1 MIWIIVILIVVV
13 IFLFKANKETIEI
26 SKVPFEV
33 KYAVL
38 LAGLNIKIFKGKA
51 EYMCKDIREHYLIRK
66 TDSKIAY
73 IEFINR
79 ENSLY
84 LTYYER
90 DVMGHSDSVSQ
101 TYSETKN
108 ITEQQQTFIVKTFY
122 DKVTDNFL
130 I

>member
-1 MIWIIVILIVVV
+1 M
-13 IFLFKANKETIEI
+13 K
-26 SKVPFEV
+26 
-33 KYAVL
+33 
-38 LAGLNIKIFKGKA
+38 
-51 EYMCKDIREHYLIRK
+51 
-66 TDSKIAY
+66 KIAY

-101 TYSETKN
+101 TYSETNN

>member
-33 KYAVL
+33 KYDVL
-38 LAGLNIKIFKGKA
+38 LAELNMKIFKGKA

-90 DVMGHSDSVSQ
+90 DIMGHSDSVSQ
-101 TYSETKN
+101 TYFETKN